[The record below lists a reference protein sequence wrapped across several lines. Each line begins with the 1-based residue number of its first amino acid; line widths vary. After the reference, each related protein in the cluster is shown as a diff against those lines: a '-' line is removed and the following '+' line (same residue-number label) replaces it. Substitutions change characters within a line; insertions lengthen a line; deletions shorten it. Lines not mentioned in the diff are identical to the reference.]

1 MKKLITLL
9 FTVLSTISFS
19 QSSYSRIKVFAD
31 ALELKRLGDLGVTV
45 DHGTYKEGVFFISD
59 FSNLEIAIMNENNFD
74 YEVLIEDVQAY
85 YIEHMSD
92 PSGYVPKNATC
103 AGGNGGSTGFNP
115 ATPTNFNQGTMGG
128 YLKYNE
134 MLAELDQMATLYPNL
149 ITTKAPIST
158 FLSREN
164 RPIYYVRI
172 SDNPNTDE
180 STETKVLYT
189 AIHHAREPMSLME
202 TVFFMWYM
210 LENYNTNDEVK
221 YIVDNMQLYF
231 VPCINVD
238 GYLYNESTNANGGGM
253 WRKNRRNNGGGVYG
267 VDLNRNYGYGW
278 GTTGTSTTTSNDTYC
293 GTAAYSEPE
302 VQAIRWLVQ
311 NNHFISA
318 FNAHTYAQDILFP
331 IGTTTAEFAPHH
343 NYFQAETN
351 HMVQYNG
358 YTAMKSSAL
367 YPASGDSDDYMYK
380 LDIGVGVKDTMFVHT
395 PEVGTAFWQPSSEID
410 ATCKDMMFPN
420 LVLAHISRKYLVV
433 KDADPSTVATLTG
446 NFSHTAQRL
455 GRENGAITV
464 SIQPL
469 LNVQS
474 VGAPMVYNVPLMT
487 NTSGAI
493 SYVLNPA
500 IQYGDQIKYILKTDN
515 GMWVKKDTIVKT
527 YGALTVQVIEDGS
540 NANWTGTWG
549 TTTSTF
555 VSASTSYTDSP
566 TGNYA
571 NNVASK
577 TYSYVPNIDLTN
589 AISAGISYF
598 AKWNIEADYD
608 YVQFQVSTDGGTTW
622 IGQCG
627 NYTVPG
633 TNANGS
639 VQPNNQ
645 PVYEGV
651 QSNWVLEEISL
662 SDYIGQVIKVRFKLG
677 SDNGTTG
684 DGFYFDDFKI
694 MFNDA
699 GQVLAPTASFN
710 TSSASVCI
718 NSTVLFNDLSA
729 NQPTTW
735 AWDFG
740 DGTTATN
747 QSPSHVYATP
757 GTYTV
762 TLTVTNAA
770 GSNTSTL
777 TNYITVNALPVVT
790 IVSSAANNIVC
801 INDGTIQLTVSPA
814 NTIVTGVG
822 VSGASFDPIISGLGN
837 QTLTA
842 TFTDANGCVG
852 TSTLVLSVQDCAS
865 IDNLIYNGVKMMPN
879 PNNGQFI
886 VSGLEIGQELKV
898 YDMNGKVVLS
908 QNIVTSTHLI
918 ELEHVSSGVFYLQ
931 TVKNGKV
938 GQLKFAVL

>member
-9 FTVLSTISFS
+9 FAVLGTLTFA
-19 QSSYSRIKVFAD
+19 QSSYSRVKVFAD

-45 DHGTYKEGVFFISD
+45 DHGIFKEGAFFISD
-59 FSNLEIAIMNENNFD
+59 FSNLEIDIMNENNFD

-103 AGGNGGSTGFNP
+103 AGGTGGSTGFNP

-149 ITTKAPIST
+149 ITAKAPIST

-164 RPIYYVRI
+164 RPIYHVRM

-180 STETKVLYT
+180 GTETKVLYT

-202 TVFFMWYM
+202 TIFFMWYM

-221 YIVDNMQLYF
+221 YILDNMQLYF

-238 GYLYNESTNANGGGM
+238 GYLYNESTNPNGGGM

-278 GTTGTSTTTSNDTYC
+278 GTTGTSTNTSNDTYC
-293 GTAAYSEPE
+293 GTAAFSEPE

-311 NNHFISA
+311 NNNFITA
-318 FNAHTYAQDILFP
+318 FNAHTYAEDILFP
-331 IGTTTAEFAPHH
+331 IGTTTAEFAAHH
-343 NYFQAETN
+343 NYFQEESN
-351 HMVQYNG
+351 HQVQFNG

-380 LDIGVGVKDTMFVHT
+380 MDIGVGEKDTMFVHT
-395 PEVGTAFWQPSSEID
+395 PEVGTAFWQPASEIV

-420 LVLAHISRKYLVV
+420 LVLAHISRKYLIV
-433 KDADPSTVATLTG
+433 KDADASTVATLTG

-455 GRENGAITV
+455 GRENGAVTV

-469 LNVQS
+469 LNIQS
-474 VGAPMVYNVPLMT
+474 VGAPVVYNIPLMT
-487 NTSGAI
+487 STSGAI
-493 SYVLNPA
+493 SYVLDPA

-527 YGALTVQVIEDGS
+527 YGALTVQILEDGT
-540 NANWTGTWG
+540 NTNWTGTWG
-549 TTTSTF
+549 TTTATF
-555 VSASTSYTDSP
+555 VSPTKSYTDSP

-571 NNVASK
+571 SNTSK
-577 TYSYVPNIDLTN
+577 TYTYVPTIDLTN
-589 AISAGISYF
+589 AVSAGISYY

-651 QSNWVLEEISL
+651 QSAWVLEEISL
-662 SDYIGQVIKVRFKLG
+662 SDYIGQVIKVRFKLA
-677 SDNGTTG
+677 SDGGTNG
-684 DGFYFDDFKI
+684 DGFYFDDFKV

-699 GQVLAPTASFN
+699 GQVVAPTASFN
-710 TSSASVCI
+710 TASTSICVNSSVI
-718 NSTVLFNDLSA
+718 FNDLSA

-735 AWDFG
+735 AWNFG
-740 DGTTATN
+740 DNTTSTD

-762 TLTVTNAA
+762 TLTVTNSA
-770 GSNTSTL
+770 GTNTSTL
-777 TNYITVNALPVVT
+777 TNYITVNALPTVT
-790 IVSSAANNIVC
+790 ITSSAVNNVVC
-801 INDGTIQLTVSPA
+801 ISDGTIQLSVSPA
-814 NTIVTGVG
+814 NTIVAGVG
-822 VSGASFDPIISGLGN
+822 VSGTTFDPAIAGLGS

-842 TFTDANGCVG
+842 TYTDVNGCVG
-852 TSTLVLSVQDCAS
+852 TSTLTLSVEDCAS
-865 IDNLIYNGVKMMPN
+865 IDNLIYNGVKVVPN
-879 PNNGQFI
+879 PNNGQF
-886 VSGLEIGQELKV
+886 VVTGLEIGEELKV

-908 QNIVTSTHLI
+908 QTIVTSSQMI
-918 ELEHVSSGVFYLQ
+918 ELVHVSSGLFYLQ
-931 TVKNGKV
+931 TVKNGKM

>member
-1 MKKLITLL
+1 MKKLIILL
-9 FTVLSTISFS
+9 FTVLSTLSFA
-19 QSSYSRIKVFAD
+19 QSSYSRVKVFAD

-59 FSNLEIAIMNENNFD
+59 FSNLELDIMDANNFN

-103 AGGNGGSTGFNP
+103 AGGGANSGFSP
-115 ATPTNFNQGTMGG
+115 VTPTNFNQGTMGG

-149 ITTKAPIST
+149 ITAKAPIST

-172 SDNPNTDE
+172 SDNPATDE
-180 STETKVLYT
+180 SAETKVLYT
-189 AIHHAREPMSLME
+189 AIHHAREPMSMME
-202 TVFFMWYM
+202 TIFYMWYL

-238 GYLYNESTNANGGGM
+238 GYLYNESTNPNGGGM

-278 GTTGTSTTTSNDTYC
+278 GTTGTSTNTNNETYC

-311 NNHFISA
+311 NNHFITA
-318 FNAHTYAQDILFP
+318 FNAHTYAEDILFP

-351 HMVQYNG
+351 HMVEYNG
-358 YTAMKSSAL
+358 YGAIKSSAL

-395 PEVGTAFWQPSSEID
+395 PEVGTAFWQPASEIV
-410 ATCKDMMFPN
+410 ATSKDMLFPN

-464 SIQPL
+464 SIQPI
-469 LNVQS
+469 LNIQS
-474 VGAPMVYNVPLMT
+474 VGAPVVYNVPLMT

-493 SYVLNPA
+493 SYVLNPS

-527 YGALTVQVIEDGS
+527 YGALTVQAVETGS

-549 TTTSTF
+549 TTASTF

-577 TYSYVPNIDLTN
+577 TYTYVPTIDLSN
-589 AISAGISYF
+589 ATAAGISYY

-627 NYTVPG
+627 NYTVLG
-633 TNANGS
+633 TSANGS

-651 QSNWVLEEISL
+651 QSNWVLEEINL

-694 MFNDA
+694 MFNEA
-699 GQVLAPTASFN
+699 GPAVAPTASFN
-710 TSSASVCI
+710 SASTSVCI
-718 NSTVLFNDLSA
+718 NSAVLFNDLSA

-735 AWDFG
+735 AWNFG
-740 DGTTATN
+740 DNTTSTD
-747 QSPSHVYATP
+747 QSPSHVYTSP

-762 TLTVTNAA
+762 TLTVTNSA
-770 GSNTSTL
+770 GTNTSTL
-777 TNYITVNALPVVT
+777 TNYITVNALPVVSIT
-790 IVSSAANNIVC
+790 SSAINNTVC
-801 INDGTIQLTVSPA
+801 INDGTIQLTISPA
-814 NTIVTGVG
+814 NAVVTGVG
-822 VSGASFDPIISGLGN
+822 VSGSSFDPTIAGLGA

-842 TFTDANGCVG
+842 TYTDANGCIG
-852 TSTLVLSVQDCAS
+852 TSTLVLSVEDCAS
-865 IDNLIYNGVKMMPN
+865 IDNLIYNGVKVLPN

-886 VSGLEIGQELKV
+886 VTGLEIGQEFKV
-898 YDMNGKVVLS
+898 FDMNGKVVVAET
-908 QNIVTSTHLI
+908 IVSSTQMIQLD
-918 ELEHVSSGVFYLQ
+918 HVSSGIFYLQ
-931 TVKNGKV
+931 TVKNGKI